1 MDIEIYKAL
10 PVLLGSIMDTILGDP
25 YSLPHPIRLF
35 GNIISYFERHLNHGD
50 HRKLK
55 GVFMSLFLVSSVWL
69 FFSAMLYL
77 TKGFVYVNL
86 IITTLFFFYGIS
98 SRSLLDE
105 AWKVERKLILND
117 LEGARQQLS
126 WIVGR
131 DTAKLTPGQIRM
143 ATLETLSE
151 NLSDGVVAPLF
162 YYALGGIPAMMAYK
176 MINTLD
182 SMVGYKNERFR
193 MFGFFSAKLDD
204 IANFI
209 PARLTAF
216 FMVIVSGSIRS
227 VKFIRLY
234 GSKHASPNSG
244 YPESALAGILNCR
257 MGGPNVYHGQIVEK
271 PYIGDSPREVDHKDF
286 LEACNINIK
295 VMILSV
301 FILLLYA
308 IF

>member
-1 MDIEIYKAL
+1 MDNEIYKVA
-10 PVLLGSIMDTILGDP
+10 PVLLGSIMDAVLGDP
-25 YSLPHPIRLF
+25 YSLPHPVRLF
-35 GNIISYFERHLNHGD
+35 GRLILFFERHWNQGSY
-50 HRKLK
+50 RKLK
-55 GVFMSLFLVSSVWL
+55 GLLMTLLLVSSVW
-69 FFSAMLYL
+69 FFFTALLYFI
-77 TKGFVYVNL
+77 KDMVYIRIL
-86 IITTLFFFYGIS
+86 ITSVFFFYGIS
-98 SRSLLDE
+98 SRSLLNE

-117 LEGARQQLS
+117 LEGAREQLS

-131 DTAKLTPGQIRM
+131 DTANLSPGQIRM

-182 SMVGYKNERFR
+182 SMVGYKNERFHL
-193 MFGFFSAKLDD
+193 FGYSSAKLDD

-209 PARLTAF
+209 PARLTAI

-227 VKFIRLY
+227 FKFIRLY

-244 YPESALAGILNCR
+244 YPESALAGILDCR

-271 PYIGDSPREVDHKDF
+271 PYIGDNPREVSHKDF
-286 LEACNINIK
+286 LKACNVNIK

-301 FILLLYA
+301 FILLLQA
-308 IF
+308 LF

>member
-1 MDIEIYKAL
+1 MYIELYRGI
-10 PVLLGSIMDTILGDP
+10 PILLGSILDALLGDP
-25 YSLPHPIRLF
+25 YSLPHPIRFF
-35 GNIISYFERHLNHGD
+35 GSLISFFERHWNQGN

-55 GVFMSLFLVSSVWL
+55 GAVMTLLLVSSVW
-69 FFSAMLYL
+69 FFFTVLL
-77 TKGFVYVNL
+77 HWTKEFVFLNL
-86 IITTLFFFYGIS
+86 IITSVFFFYGVS

-117 LEGARQQLS
+117 LTGARKQLS

-131 DTAKLTPGQIRM
+131 DTEHLSASQIRM

-162 YYALGGIPAMMAYK
+162 YYGIGGIPAMMAYK

-182 SMVGYKNERFR
+182 SMVGYKSERFR
-193 MFGFFSAKLDD
+193 LFGFFSAKLDD
-204 IANFI
+204 VANFI

-216 FMVIVSGSIRS
+216 FMIVVSGSIRALHF
-227 VKFIRLY
+227 VRRY

-257 MGGPNVYHGQIVEK
+257 MGGPNVYHGEVVVK
-271 PYIGDSPREVDHKDF
+271 PYIGSDSRDVGHNDF
-286 LEACNINIK
+286 LKACTINIK
-295 VMILSV
+295 VTIICVLV
-301 FILLLYA
+301 LLLLTS
-308 IF
+308 F

>member
-1 MDIEIYKAL
+1 MDNEIYKVA
-10 PVLLGSIMDTILGDP
+10 PVLLGSIMDAVLGDP
-25 YSLPHPIRLF
+25 YSLPHPVRLF
-35 GNIISYFERHLNHGD
+35 GRLISFFERHWNQGSY
-50 HRKLK
+50 RKLK
-55 GVFMSLFLVSSVWL
+55 GVLMTLLLVSSVWL
-69 FFSAMLYL
+69 FFTALLYFI
-77 TKGFVYVNL
+77 KDMIYIRIL
-86 IITTLFFFYGIS
+86 ITSVFFFYGIS
-98 SRSLLDE
+98 SRSLLNE

-117 LEGARQQLS
+117 LEGAREQLS

-131 DTAKLTPGQIRM
+131 DTANLSPGQIRM

-182 SMVGYKNERFR
+182 SMVGYKNERFHL
-193 MFGFFSAKLDD
+193 FGYSSAKLDD

-209 PARLTAF
+209 PARLTAI
-216 FMVIVSGSIRS
+216 FMVIVSGNIRS
-227 VKFIRLY
+227 FKFIRLY

-244 YPESALAGILNCR
+244 YPESALAGILDCR

-271 PYIGDSPREVDHKDF
+271 PYIGDNPREVSHKDF
-286 LEACNINIK
+286 LKACNVNIK

-301 FILLLYA
+301 FILLLQA
-308 IF
+308 LF

>member
-1 MDIEIYKAL
+1 MDNEIYKVA
-10 PVLLGSIMDTILGDP
+10 PVLLGSIMDAVLGDP
-25 YSLPHPIRLF
+25 YSLPHPVRLF
-35 GNIISYFERHLNHGD
+35 GRLISFFERHWNQGSY
-50 HRKLK
+50 RKLK
-55 GVFMSLFLVSSVWL
+55 GVLMTLLLVSSVWL
-69 FFSAMLYL
+69 FFTALLYFI
-77 TKGFVYVNL
+77 KDMIYIRIL
-86 IITTLFFFYGIS
+86 ITSVFFFYGIS
-98 SRSLLDE
+98 SRSLLNE

-117 LEGARQQLS
+117 LEGAREQLS

-131 DTAKLTPGQIRM
+131 DTANLSPGQIRM

-182 SMVGYKNERFR
+182 SMVGYKNERFHL
-193 MFGFFSAKLDD
+193 FGYSSAKLDD

-209 PARLTAF
+209 PARLTAI

-227 VKFIRLY
+227 FKFIRLY

-244 YPESALAGILNCR
+244 YPESALAGILDCR

-271 PYIGDSPREVDHKDF
+271 PYIGDNPREVSHKDF
-286 LEACNINIK
+286 LKACNVNIK

-301 FILLLYA
+301 FILLLQA
-308 IF
+308 LF

>member
-1 MDIEIYKAL
+1 MNIEIYKAL
-10 PVLLGSIMDTILGDP
+10 PVLLGSIIDTILGDP

-35 GNIISYFERHLNHGD
+35 GNIISFFERHLNHGT

-55 GVFMSLFLVSSVWL
+55 GAFMSLVLVSSVWL

-77 TKGFVYVNL
+77 TKGFVYVHL

-105 AWKVERKLILND
+105 AWKVERKLILSD

-193 MFGFFSAKLDD
+193 MFGYFSAKLDD
-204 IANFI
+204 VANFI
-209 PARLTAF
+209 PARLTAL

-227 VKFIRLY
+227 FKFIRLY

-271 PYIGDSPREVDHKDF
+271 PYIGDNPREVSHKDF
-286 LEACNINIK
+286 LKACNINIK

-301 FILLLYA
+301 FILLLYV

>member
-1 MDIEIYKAL
+1 MDNEIYKVA
-10 PVLLGSIMDTILGDP
+10 PVLLGSIMDAVLGDP
-25 YSLPHPIRLF
+25 YSLPHPVRLF
-35 GNIISYFERHLNHGD
+35 GRLISFFERHWNQGSY
-50 HRKLK
+50 RKLK
-55 GVFMSLFLVSSVWL
+55 GVLMTLLLVSSVWL
-69 FFSAMLYL
+69 FFTALLYFI
-77 TKGFVYVNL
+77 KDMVYIRIL
-86 IITTLFFFYGIS
+86 ITSVFFFYGIS
-98 SRSLLDE
+98 SRSLLNE

-117 LEGARQQLS
+117 LEGAREQLS

-131 DTAKLTPGQIRM
+131 DTANLSPGQIRM

-182 SMVGYKNERFR
+182 SMVGYKNERFHL
-193 MFGFFSAKLDD
+193 FGYSSAKLDD

-209 PARLTAF
+209 PARLTAI

-227 VKFIRLY
+227 FKFIRLY

-244 YPESALAGILNCR
+244 YPESALAGILDCR

-271 PYIGDSPREVDHKDF
+271 PYIGDNPREVSHKDF
-286 LEACNINIK
+286 LKACNVNIK

-301 FILLLYA
+301 FILLLQA
-308 IF
+308 LF